1 MTQGPVKLSRSVA
14 VLVASCAVA
23 GGALVGTSP
32 ALAAPPVDDSSEAS
46 AVPSVEPSAEVSAE
60 PSAEASTE
68 PSADPSAA
76 PSTEASAEPSAE
88 ASTAPPPAAINLR
101 SGSAVFAK
109 TDAGPDDIVVDVYGN
124 VYTANSRANT
134 VTKVTASGKAS
145 TLGTTG
151 KKPRGI
157 AVDSVG
163 NVYTSN
169 LGDNTVTK
177 ITPGGASS
185 VLGTTGSKPIDIAVD
200 TVGTVYT
207 TNYADST
214 VTKITAGGVS
224 SVLAATGSRP
234 LGITLDR
241 QGNVYTANE
250 GANNV
255 TKITPGG
262 AASTLGK
269 TGSWPQ
275 AIAIDRS
282 GNIYTAN
289 WNSRNVSKIKPNG
302 KSSIYGKTG
311 RRPIGLVVDPYKTV
325 FTTNDGENS
334 VSKIKRKGRS
344 KVIASTGRRPIGIAS
359 DTAGFLYTA
368 NFLSNTITEIYP
380 SPKTSTSVLKLNTV
394 SVLSPRNRKAWII
407 PFWNDVYGSKAECLA
422 AFSSVRAIIDDNA
435 DPAVQAAS
443 ATNCMGVGKV
453 PYKYQVAETEL
464 TVAQW
469 VTFLNTVDPK
479 GRNKHRLWDAA
490 QSSRVWPKY
499 GSVNR
504 NKRAPRGQ
512 HYYVASPEWANKPY
526 NVADFK
532 RAARLANS
540 INNGQLLKR
549 KSGVIRT
556 STGKRLLR
564 TTFTVRLSKK
574 TANGMYKMSKRKAT
588 RTSKK
593 GFAVSSQNEW
603 IKAAY
608 FDPKGGGKHSYWDY
622 PTNPGIYVNCPVDV
636 SGCEAGEQPFAT
648 QLDGDGNVINSKTQ
662 PLASFE
668 AVPGVAPDWCPS
680 QFSSAQCEYT
690 PFTPLE
696 NIYIGNMSTVG
707 QALTRSPWGTL
718 DQGGN
723 VVEVTDTIA
732 PPPPLGDPKIV
743 WRRWH
748 GGVVTA
754 TAYQMWLSAVGVT
767 PQTVPGYAVNPW
779 RGIRLTARGLTKA
792 APASKSGR

>member
-1 MTQGPVKLSRSVA
+1 MTHNSVGRSRRIALLA
-14 VLVASCAVA
+14 VSCAVA
-23 GGALVGTSP
+23 VGVLGEASPVLAAPESDEPSVSSP
-32 ALAAPPVDDSSEAS
+32 ALNPELGAAAPES
-46 AVPSVEPSAEVSAE
+46 
-60 PSAEASTE
+60 
-68 PSADPSAA
+68 
-76 PSTEASAEPSAE
+76 
-88 ASTAPPPAAINLR
+88 R
-101 SGSAVFAK
+101 SGSKAFAK
-109 TDAGPDDIVVDVYGN
+109 TDAGPDGIAVDALGN

-145 TLGTTG
+145 RLGPTG
-151 KKPRGI
+151 KTPRGI
-157 AVDSVG
+157 AVDSSG

-177 ITPGGASS
+177 ITPGGSSS
-185 VLGTTGSKPIDIAVD
+185 VLGTTGSKPIDVAVD
-200 TVGTVYT
+200 AAGNVYT

-214 VTKITAGGVS
+214 VTKITPGGVS
-224 SVLAATGSRP
+224 SVYAATGSRP

-289 WNSRNVSKIKPNG
+289 WNSRNVSKITPKG
-302 KSSIYGKTG
+302 SSAIYGKTG
-311 RRPIGLVVDPYKTV
+311 RRPIGIAVDPHGAV
-325 FTTNDGENS
+325 FTTNDGANS
-334 VSKIKRKGRS
+334 VSKINRRGRS

-359 DTAGFLYTA
+359 DAAGFLYTA

-380 SPKTSTSVLKLNTV
+380 SPKGSPSVLTLNTV
-394 SVLSPRNRKAWII
+394 SVLKPGNRKAWII
-407 PFWNDVYGSKAECLA
+407 PFWNDVYGSKAECEA
-422 AFSSVRAIIDDNA
+422 AFPGVRAIIDQDA

-443 ATNCMGVGKV
+443 ATNCMGVGQV
-453 PYKYQVAETEL
+453 PYNYQIAETEL

-479 GRNKHRLWDAA
+479 GRNQHRLWDAA

-499 GSVNR
+499 GSINR

-540 INNGQLLKR
+540 INNGQTLNR
-549 KSGVIRT
+549 KSRVIRT
-556 STGKRLLR
+556 TTGKRLLR
-564 TTFTVRLSKK
+564 TTFTVRLSTK
-574 TANGMYKMSKRKAT
+574 TENGMYKMSKRKAT

-593 GFAVSSQNEW
+593 GFAVSSQDEW

-622 PTNPGIYVNCPVDV
+622 PTNPGVYVNCAVDE
-636 SGCEAGEQPFAT
+636 SGCAEGKQPFAT
-648 QLDGDGNVINSKTQ
+648 ELDGNGNVTNSNKQ

-680 QFSSAQCEYT
+680 QFSAEQCAYT

-696 NIYIGNMSTVG
+696 NIYVGNMSTVG

-732 PPPPLGDPKIV
+732 PPPALGDPKIV

-779 RGIRLTARGLTKA
+779 RGIRLTARGLTNIGK
-792 APASKSGR
+792 